1 MRHFSLYPRGMQKYE
16 HATVTRDSD
25 KFQLR
30 LPGGMRQKIS
40 EVARENG
47 RSMNA
52 EIVDRLQGSF
62 SGDLSL
68 SVDLLSRQNGLIS
81 FLCECLEQLTEVSVQ
96 TDSDKSKIEMIK
108 ALYLKATSDEVP
120 PILKDKI

>member
-1 MRHFSLYPRGMQKYE
+1 
-16 HATVTRDSD
+16 
-25 KFQLR
+25 
-30 LPGGMRQKIS
+30 
-40 EVARENG
+40 
-47 RSMNA
+47 MNA